1 MSNILFVKGRTQD
14 NIKFRPSDWVE
25 RVALCCAS
33 YTSDR
38 RLRYENG
45 LKPVLVDNEKYL
57 SVPTSLEHSHPEV
70 WSFVMGFI
78 KSNNLKTVLQN

>member
-1 MSNILFVKGRTQD
+1 MTTVLIVKGITLD
-14 NIKFRPSDWVE
+14 AIKFRPSDWVE

-38 RLRYENG
+38 RLRYQKG

-57 SVPTSLEHSHPEV
+57 SVHTSLEYSHPEV

-78 KSNNLKTVLQN
+78 KSNNLETVLQN